1 MRHTEPRPTQRWAG
15 TVAPLNRWRA
25 GTWAWK
31 GAAPPGPR
39 PSSPSSL
46 LAARLSPSH
55 DSALL
60 AGCRAV
66 DTGSSPAP
74 PAASTASLP
83 PTPALDRRP
92 FPSAAAAAATVSSGV
107 PASSAARPGQ
117 TRPRRPRAPPAMQPQ
132 APGRRHTPQRG
143 YAVTRSPHLNKVSPP
158 APLGLGQGH
167 GQAPRRRSG
176 RRLALPPAPP
186 GCRPAGAPPESLGAG
201 RTEGPPVGVGPRER
215 DGKGCC
221 GSAPGHLV
229 RGTEG
234 T

>member
-74 PAASTASLP
+74 PAASSASLP

-92 FPSAAAAAATVSSGV
+92 FPSAAAAATVSSGV
-107 PASSAARPGQ
+107 PAASAARPGQ
-117 TRPRRPRAPPAMQPQ
+117 TRPRRPRRPRAPPAMQPQ

-158 APLGLGQGH
+158 APPRSRSRSRAGPPAAQRTPLSPSARAPGMPPRRS
-167 GQAPRRRSG
+167 APREPGRGANGGAARGGRS
-176 RRLALPPAPP
+176 P
-186 GCRPAGAPPESLGAG
+186 GA
-201 RTEGPPVGVGPRER
+201 
-215 DGKGCC
+215 
-221 GSAPGHLV
+221 
-229 RGTEG
+229 
-234 T
+234 